1 MSLCRSALLA
11 AALLLLAP
19 AAAQAA
25 TVSLAG
31 ATLSYVA
38 AEGEANDLS
47 VSLAAGVYTLTDA
60 AGEPVTAGAG
70 CLQVLPAQAT
80 CPSAGITLLSL
91 DARDRADVIHIG
103 PGTANATLTGGA
115 GDDVITG
122 GDGADTLNGGTDA
135 DRLDGGA
142 GIDTLNGDWGD
153 DTLIGG
159 LAADTFN
166 GGAGTDLADYSAR
179 VSAVTIWIDAPTS
192 CGAATGT
199 TRSTGR
205 PATTRSTAAPATTP

>member
-11 AALLLLAP
+11 AALLLVAP

-25 TVSLAG
+25 AVSLSG

-47 VSLAAGVYTLTDA
+47 VSLAEGVYTLTDA

-103 PGTANATLTGGA
+103 PGTANTTLTG
-115 GDDVITG
+115 
-122 GDGADTLNGGTDA
+122 
-135 DRLDGGA
+135 
-142 GIDTLNGDWGD
+142 
-153 DTLIGG
+153 
-159 LAADTFN
+159 
-166 GGAGTDLADYSAR
+166 AR
-179 VSAVTIWIDAPTS
+179 ATTS
-192 CGAATGT
+192 SPAATA
-199 TRSTGR
+199 
-205 PATTRSTAAPATTP
+205 PTRSTAAPTPTASTAARESTRSTATGATTRSPAASRPTPSTAARAPTSRTTPRACPP